1 MYNHCSPPLTLFV
14 LLAPTCCKTQSYT
27 TKRLLTCNQSCSG
40 GIKLGL
46 SETAGSL
53 LGTDSLWTCWR
64 NKLYSTVLSV
74 LLEVFCD
81 SGFHNTGSS
90 SWELWPCPEG
100 AKGINT
106 LPTHLLLRLPA
117 GYTHLGISGLEREP
131 LFWVRHMG
139 RRQEEEK
146 QKTDLEDHQSE
157 EGVFSNFRRTY
168 LGLTYKGG
176 NIWRGTKKTTWVA
189 GVLELQKSQ
198 CWTFKAKVLFYLKL
212 DFDLVA
218 VQSLS
223 GVWLCNPMDCSM
235 PGFPILHCLP
245 EFTQTRVHWV
255 GQKYNHKK
263 FTSTQCQLTSCMTWY
278 PLKLGVGVWTH

>member
-1 MYNHCSPPLTLFV
+1 M
-14 LLAPTCCKTQSYT
+14 
-27 TKRLLTCNQSCSG
+27 G
-40 GIKLGL
+40 GIKLGF

-53 LGTDSLWTCWR
+53 LGTDSLWTRWR

-90 SWELWPCPEG
+90 SWELWPCPEA

-106 LPTHLLLRLPA
+106 LPTHLLLRLPT
-117 GYTHLGISGLEREP
+117 GYTHLGISRLEREP

-139 RRQEEEK
+139 RQQEEEE

-168 LGLTYKGG
+168 LGLTYKRG

-189 GVLELQKSQ
+189 GELELQKSQ
-198 CWTFKAKVLFYLKL
+198 CWTFKAKVLF
-212 DFDLVA
+212 
-218 VQSLS
+218 
-223 GVWLCNPMDCSM
+223 
-235 PGFPILHCLP
+235 
-245 EFTQTRVHWV
+245 
-255 GQKYNHKK
+255 
-263 FTSTQCQLTSCMTWY
+263 
-278 PLKLGVGVWTH
+278 